1 MLADMFH
8 SKDVEEVVDEIVGG
22 RAPSILKTEHR
33 ARDGE
38 DPEITS
44 WTTDGTNDRL
54 VRLKNDYGVC

>member
-1 MLADMFH
+1 MSH
-8 SKDVEEVVDEIVGG
+8 SKDPEKAFDGIVASV
-22 RAPSILKTEHR
+22 APGILKTEHR

-44 WTTDGTNDRL
+44 WTADGTNDRL